1 MGRQVKISDRSS
13 SVSEDAPARPTKFVG
28 IALTLIAGM
37 LAVVST
43 AFLTRD
49 FTILAITAI
58 ETNDVSTAVQLLVL
72 YVPVYVLL
80 YGAFSYIAT
89 RYGHFKREGNGL
101 HHDDLDAIFD
111 GDVAELLV
119 LVPSYKEETAV
130 IRQTLLSAAL
140 LEYPAKRVV
149 LLIDNPPDSRN
160 AEDQRLLNTTRQL
173 VVDLQA
179 LFQHPAECLA
189 QELEGF
195 LTRSRQAKL
204 DLAAERR
211 RVSSLYMEVSEWF
224 EAQAKRLACS
234 RSQPGSEH
242 VDRFFR
248 DKVLLLPAAVNRARA
263 DRIRNGTETV
273 AELHREYR
281 RLASLFRT
289 TFVSFERKRY
299 VNCSHAPNK
308 AMNLNTYISL
318 IGKSFKEETRRDG
331 CHLVIADKCEQG
343 ASHVPPC
350 KYILT
355 LDADS
360 VVLWDYALRL
370 TEIMRAKGNENLA
383 VVQTPYSAYPGAPGL
398 IERVAGATT
407 DIQYLS
413 HQGMTF
419 FDATSWVGANAL
431 LRLAALRDIST
442 EIVERDYV
450 FKVYIQDTTLIE
462 DTAATVDLIE
472 KGWRL
477 YNYQSRLAYSATP
490 SDFGALLIQRRRW
503 SNGGLLIFPSLLHYL
518 FKRLFSA
525 ARLREVL
532 VRSHYVLSPALMST
546 AMLMLTFASFDDSL
560 FTIWVPMAAIPYQ
573 LLYAC
578 DLSITGRSWRD
589 LPRVY
594 ALNISL
600 MVVHL
605 GGTLQSLRQAI
616 TGRKPAFSRTP
627 KVANRTST
635 PVVYLVALYVLTI
648 WCISLLIADIAAGRV
663 YHLLFTSINSAAFV
677 YALTVYIGFRSA
689 AQDVRA
695 RFQDRASKTA
705 PALPTPI
712 LALPPP
718 NPAERLT
725 LPPSAW
731 IRRQPSVGR
740 GRLIDTRVF
749 KNSD

>member
-242 VDRFFR
+242 VD
-248 DKVLLLPAAVNRARA
+248 
-263 DRIRNGTETV
+263 
-273 AELHREYR
+273 
-281 RLASLFRT
+281 
-289 TFVSFERKRY
+289 
-299 VNCSHAPNK
+299 
-308 AMNLNTYISL
+308 
-318 IGKSFKEETRRDG
+318 
-331 CHLVIADKCEQG
+331 
-343 ASHVPPC
+343 
-350 KYILT
+350 
-355 LDADS
+355 
-360 VVLWDYALRL
+360 
-370 TEIMRAKGNENLA
+370 
-383 VVQTPYSAYPGAPGL
+383 
-398 IERVAGATT
+398 
-407 DIQYLS
+407 
-413 HQGMTF
+413 
-419 FDATSWVGANAL
+419 
-431 LRLAALRDIST
+431 
-442 EIVERDYV
+442 
-450 FKVYIQDTTLIE
+450 
-462 DTAATVDLIE
+462 
-472 KGWRL
+472 
-477 YNYQSRLAYSATP
+477 
-490 SDFGALLIQRRRW
+490 
-503 SNGGLLIFPSLLHYL
+503 
-518 FKRLFSA
+518 
-525 ARLREVL
+525 
-532 VRSHYVLSPALMST
+532 
-546 AMLMLTFASFDDSL
+546 
-560 FTIWVPMAAIPYQ
+560 
-573 LLYAC
+573 
-578 DLSITGRSWRD
+578 
-589 LPRVY
+589 
-594 ALNISL
+594 
-600 MVVHL
+600 
-605 GGTLQSLRQAI
+605 
-616 TGRKPAFSRTP
+616 
-627 KVANRTST
+627 
-635 PVVYLVALYVLTI
+635 
-648 WCISLLIADIAAGRV
+648 
-663 YHLLFTSINSAAFV
+663 
-677 YALTVYIGFRSA
+677 
-689 AQDVRA
+689 
-695 RFQDRASKTA
+695 
-705 PALPTPI
+705 
-712 LALPPP
+712 
-718 NPAERLT
+718 
-725 LPPSAW
+725 
-731 IRRQPSVGR
+731 
-740 GRLIDTRVF
+740 
-749 KNSD
+749 